1 MLTCNNLAQGY
12 SARTAV
18 FADICLS
25 CGRGITVLL
34 GQNGAGKTTLLRTIV
49 GQLKPRG
56 GNVMLGEHDVYDRSF
71 ARERSR
77 RIGYLPQRVTF
88 DPRMKVREFVGY
100 IGWMRSLAKA
110 EVARDIDRVLSE
122 LALTDLAEKKMG
134 EVSGGQV
141 QRAGLAAATIGS
153 PDVVVLDEPTVG
165 LDPVQRVEVRRLIS
179 AGLAPTT
186 ILSTHLIE
194 DVVHLSPRV
203 IVLAGGEI
211 ALDGSVADLE
221 ACADGSLDGMSRAES
236 GFARLVSQSGVVAS

>member
-1 MLTCNNLAQGY
+1 
-12 SARTAV
+12 
-18 FADICLS
+18 
-25 CGRGITVLL
+25 
-34 GQNGAGKTTLLRTIV
+34 
-49 GQLKPRG
+49 
-56 GNVMLGEHDVYDRSF
+56 
-71 ARERSR
+71 
-77 RIGYLPQRVTF
+77 
-88 DPRMKVREFVGY
+88 MKVREFVGY
-100 IGWMRSLAKA
+100 IGWMRSLTKA

-122 LALTDLAEKKMG
+122 LALEDLAEKKMG

-153 PDVVVLDEPTVG
+153 PDIVVLDEPTVG

-211 ALDGSVADLE
+211 ALDGAVADLE
-221 ACADGSLDGMSRAES
+221 ACADDSLDGMSRAES
-236 GFARLVSQSGVVAS
+236 GFARLVSQSGAVAS